1 MAKRKRRKPRV
12 KQCFNCFTPLSIL
25 HRVKVSPR
33 RGWVFVC
40 DICWGA
46 CCEDNPHY
54 KYGGMWESG
63 RLKHIDK
70 TAEQQQRRAE
80 HGVTEDDA
88 DGGDADL
95 SGGETDHDG
104 EPEIEKASEATA

>member
-25 HRVKVSPR
+25 HRVKVHPR
-33 RGWVFVC
+33 RSWVFVC

-63 RLKHIDK
+63 RLKHVDK
-70 TAEQQQRRAE
+70 TAEQQRRRSECGLPEAE
-80 HGVTEDDA
+80 PEGEDDGPA
-88 DGGDADL
+88 
-95 SGGETDHDG
+95 SGRG
-104 EPEIEKASEATA
+104 EPAEVSADEATA